1 MIRLDDSA
9 AKKWITVEHV
19 ERLRGL
25 GEFAK
30 KQLWDMSIQKDG
42 KGWVSWAT
50 DDHSELFA
58 DVDEIAARFRAIS
71 DVTVVVGIGG
81 SYLGAKSALSM
92 LRGEFLSE
100 EEQLR
105 VVFAGHQLSGRYMS
119 QLLELLESHEVSLV
133 VISKSGGTLEPS
145 AAFHTIREYMEARY
159 QDKAAERICAITDAD
174 KGTMRSFAKEK
185 GYATLPIPADI
196 GGRYSVL
203 TAVGLLPMALAGI
216 NYRNVMAGAKVAYDE
231 YQGADVVTHP
241 GYRYALIRHA
251 LYLQGFSTEALVTYE
266 PSVASFAGWW
276 QQLFGE
282 SQGKDGSG
290 LYPTMLQYST
300 DLHSMGQYIQDAR
313 RILFE
318 TVLDVHLQDTV
329 TDVILPQTL
338 DDKNEYIQGKT
349 FTELQQV
356 AIDSVIAA
364 HQEAGVPNL
373 HFTASGAP
381 DQLFGE
387 LVYFFEVACAFGGYL
402 LGINPFDQ
410 PGVEAYKDEMR
421 HRLT

>member
-9 AKKWITVEHV
+9 TQQWITSEHV

-25 GEFAK
+25 GEYAQ
-30 KQLWDMSIQKDG
+30 KQLWDLSIQTDG
-42 KGWVSWAT
+42 KGWVNWAT
-50 DDHSELFA
+50 DDHSKLFA
-58 DVDEIAARFRAIS
+58 QVDEIAAKFRGIS
-71 DVTVVVGIGG
+71 DVTVVIGIGG

-92 LRGEFLSE
+92 LRGQFLSE
-100 EEQLR
+100 ADKLR
-105 VVFAGHQLSGRYMS
+105 VVFAGHQLSARYMT
-119 QLLELLESHEVSLV
+119 ELLEMLDSHEVTVV

-145 AAFHTIREYMEARY
+145 AAFHTLRAYMEKRY
-159 QDKAAERICAITDAD
+159 QGKAAERICAITDAD
-174 KGTMRSFAKEK
+174 KGTMRTFAQAH

-203 TAVGLLPMALAGI
+203 TAVGLMPMAIAGI
-216 NYRNVMAGAKVAYDE
+216 DYRKVMSGAKAMHDE

-241 GYRYALIRHA
+241 GYRYGLIRHA

-266 PSVASFAGWW
+266 PSVADFAGWW

-282 SQGKDGSG
+282 SQGKDGTG
-290 LYPTMLQYST
+290 LFPTMLQYST

-318 TVLDVHLQDTV
+318 TVLDVKLQDKISDV
-329 TDVILPQTL
+329 TLPQKL
-338 DDKNEYIQGKT
+338 DEKNEYIQGKT
-349 FTELQQV
+349 FSELQNV
-356 AIDSVIAA
+356 AIASVISA
-364 HQEAGVPNL
+364 HQQAGVPNL
-373 HFTASGAP
+373 HLTATGSP
-381 DQLFGE
+381 EELYGE
-387 LVYFFEVACAFGGYL
+387 LVCFFEVSCAFGGYL